1 MHVLRRRDF
10 ALFLGGRFASV
21 LAAQMQWVGIGW
33 YLYDLTGSAMTLAFA
48 GLAAFVPIALLTLPA
63 GDLADRV
70 DRRWLLAAAHLFQ
83 AGAAALLFFLVLI
96 RFASPW
102 AFYAALVLSG
112 TTRALSGPAAKSIV
126 PLLVPREQFAQS
138 VAWTTSTQQIAV
150 IAGPALGGLVYLL
163 GGPVTFAACF
173 FLALGAVV
181 AMIAIRT
188 EVLSKKEAGTTA
200 LARAMAGLR
209 FVASQPILLG
219 AISLDLFAVLIGGVN
234 ALLPVFARDILQ
246 VGPGGLGLL
255 RSTFAVGAIVTSLAL
270 AQLPEARQPH
280 AGRALFGGVALFG
293 AGALLFAWS
302 THLSLSMAA
311 LAVMGAGDSLSVF
324 VRATVVQLASPEAM
338 RGRVSA
344 IHVLFVGC
352 TNELGEFRA
361 GLLASWLGA
370 VPAALAGGVGTLL
383 IVALWG
389 QLFPALRRVDRLS
402 EVAPESA
409 SRVGNIAFPE
419 SREISSNQRTG
430 RRS

>member
-1 MHVLRRRDF
+1 MHVLRLRDF

-21 LAAQMQWVGIGW
+21 LAAQMQWVAIGW
-33 YLYDLTGSAMTLAFA
+33 YLYDLTGTAMTLAFA

-70 DRRWLLAAAHLFQ
+70 DRRWLLGAAHLFQ
-83 AGAAALLFFLVLI
+83 ASAAALLF
-96 RFASPW
+96 
-102 AFYAALVLSG
+102 ALVFSKVSVTWPFYGALILSG

-150 IAGPALGGLVYLL
+150 ITGPALGGLIYLL
-163 GGPVTFAACF
+163 GAPVTFAVCF
-173 FLALGAVV
+173 ALGLAAAL
-181 AMIAIRT
+181 AMVAIRKR
-188 EVLSKKEAGTTA
+188 VVQGKGGEASAVG
-200 LARAMAGLR
+200 RAMAGLR
-209 FVASQPILLG
+209 FVRSQPILLG

-234 ALLPVFARDILQ
+234 ALLPVFARDILH

-255 RSTFAVGAIVTSLAL
+255 RSTFAVGAITTSLAL

-293 AGALLFAWS
+293 LGAVAFSFSGNFW
-302 THLSLSMAA
+302 LSMAC
-311 LAVMGAGDSLSVF
+311 LAAMGAGDSLSVF
-324 VRATVVQLASPEAM
+324 VRATVVQLASPEDM

-361 GLLASWLGA
+361 GLLASLFGA
-370 VPAALAGGVGTLL
+370 APAALAGGLGTLL
-383 IVALWG
+383 IVALWTR
-389 QLFPALRRVDRLS
+389 LFPSLRRVDRLS
-402 EVAPESA
+402 EVQPETRQAGSVA
-409 SRVGNIAFPE
+409 A
-419 SREISSNQRTG
+419 
-430 RRS
+430 